1 MSTKFSNLDLNSPK
15 TRQGMNRLW
24 MVLTGVMSLMVATVV
39 GMQDSEE
46 FFPAL
51 LITGLS
57 VYFAG
62 LTLYWLTHWIMQGFR
77 TLPSTPPPKRPPPNP
92 SSSTKSSPP
101 NPPSSSPSSSQSSQS
116 KQDRTRID
124 RFTFLKH
131 VLLVY
136 FGLPIAAVV
145 FFAFIASVIPD
156 KSAPA
161 ATEFFMVL
169 WIVAAIFQ
177 FIYSL
182 NRIILRLHDL
192 DRSGGWCLLMFVPLV
207 NLIFLIAL
215 CCIQGTPG
223 ENKYGTLQYR
233 TADSRQSAKKA
244 IENSGW
250 AGFVVLMLSA
260 ILLVAIIVA
269 VREYTADK
277 PIATRPDT
285 STSLNISTGRSRPDN
300 VDPDILS
307 ARRRL
312 ANVDLAVS
320 MVSDPDAKILIRS
333 SVLSREIPY
342 AKLPDFIQ
350 HLRAIQSKY
359 PYWNNIRQVRHAID
373 RQVN

>member
-51 LITGLS
+51 LITGSS

-77 TLPSTPPPKRPPPNP
+77 TLPSTPPPKPPPSNP
-92 SSSTKSSPP
+92 S
-101 NPPSSSPSSSQSSQS
+101 SSSPSSSQPSQS

-124 RFTFLKH
+124 RITFLKH

-136 FGLPIAAVV
+136 FGLPIAAAV

-161 ATEFFMVL
+161 VTEFFMVL
-169 WIVAAIFQ
+169 WIIAAIFQ

-192 DRSGGWCLLMFVPLV
+192 DRSGGWCLLIFVPLV

-223 ENKYGTLQYR
+223 ENRYGTLQYR
-233 TADSRQSAKKA
+233 TDDSRQSAKKA

-250 AGFVVLMLSA
+250 AGFVILMLSA
-260 ILLVAIIVA
+260 FLLVAIIVA

-285 STSLNISTGRSRPDN
+285 STRLHISTGRSRPDN
-300 VDPDILS
+300 VDPDILRV
-307 ARRRL
+307 RRRL

-333 SVLSREIPY
+333 SVLSREISY

-350 HLRAIQSKY
+350 HLRATQRKY